1 MRFGLVPLRLSAST
15 VKSEPWPNH
24 HVLGKI
30 DGLPS
35 TVRMRMAG
43 YSQ

>member
-1 MRFGLVPLRLSAST
+1 MRFGLVPLRFSASAL
-15 VKSEPWPNH
+15 KSKLWPRH
-24 HVLGKI
+24 QVLGKT
-30 DGLPS
+30 DGLLS